1 MGIALITI
9 NLDLFITL
17 AGAFGCTFLCITFPA
32 LLDTITF
39 WHKMGKL
46 RLIKNSIIIVFG
58 ILAWGTGTAAA
69 IVVGVNNLIYD
80 DHENGCYKAPDGC

>member
-1 MGIALITI
+1 MITI

-17 AGAFGCTFLCITFPA
+17 AGAFGRTFLCITFPA

-69 IVVGVNNLIYD
+69 IVVCVNNLYHD
-80 DHENGCYKAPDGC
+80 ENDCYNSHKAPDGC